1 MGETAR
7 DPIDY
12 HRTTQPLAGETM
24 KNTAKTPGLV
34 LVAVAVVAFVVC
46 LASFAI
52 RQVDA
57 GIGAAIVALLAAGA
71 ALAWLAMEARR
82 VRRPLLQGSQVAHR
96 IPHVRLDDSGH
107 ESSQRPVEQTTLQ
120 IGGQMKTRPG
130 MVIGHLHGNR
140 DPNPATAAAG

>member
-57 GIGAAIVALLAAGA
+57 GIDAAIVALLAAGA

-107 ESSQRPVEQTTLQ
+107 ESSQRPVEQTTTEV
-120 IGGQMKTRPG
+120 GGQLKGGSPMIVG
-130 MVIGHLHGNR
+130 DLHANR
-140 DPNPATAAAG
+140 DLYSAASTAG

>member
-1 MGETAR
+1 MGDTAR
-7 DPIDY
+7 DPIDH

-24 KNTAKTPGLV
+24 KNTAKTRGLL

-52 RQVDA
+52 RQVDV

-82 VRRPLLQGSQVAHR
+82 VRQVER
-96 IPHVRLDDSGH
+96 EW
-107 ESSQRPVEQTTLQ
+107 ESTHHDT
-120 IGGQMKTRPG
+120 
-130 MVIGHLHGNR
+130 HH
-140 DPNPATAAAG
+140 DAAK